1 MIRPN
6 GAVASFALVYI
17 YKMSIWDIFAP
28 VYELTMR
35 SQKSIYDY
43 LYRRIGEVAKGKDVL
58 ELATGPGMIARHI
71 APLASHVVATDFAP
85 KMIETARK
93 AKNPEN
99 VRFEVADATS
109 LRFMDESF
117 DVVVIANALHIIP
130 NPEKALAEIRRV
142 LKDDGVLIAPNFIFR
157 EGGKRNLWQK
167 FLSLVGVR
175 FAHEWSENEYRSFL
189 NANGWTIEM
198 SIVLKGRIDLAYVE
212 CK

>member
-1 MIRPN
+1 
-6 GAVASFALVYI
+6 
-17 YKMSIWDIFAP
+17 MSKNIWDIFAP
-28 VYELTMR
+28 VYEFTMR
-35 SQKSIYDY
+35 SQKNIYDY
-43 LYRRIGEVAKGKDVL
+43 MYERIGEVVRGKDVL

-71 APLASHVVATDFAP
+71 APHANHVVATDFAP

-109 LRFMDESF
+109 LRFMDKSF

-167 FLSLVGVR
+167 FLSLVGIR
-175 FAHEWSENEYRSFL
+175 FAHEWTENEYRSFL
-189 NANGWTIEM
+189 NANGWTVEM

>member
-1 MIRPN
+1 
-6 GAVASFALVYI
+6 
-17 YKMSIWDIFAP
+17 MSKTIWDIFAP
-28 VYELTMR
+28 VYEFAMR

-43 LYRRIGEVAKGKDVL
+43 MYERIGEVAQGKDVL

-71 APLASHVVATDFAP
+71 APHANHVVATDFAP

-99 VRFEVADATS
+99 LSFEVADATS
-109 LRFMDESF
+109 LRFEDKSF

-175 FAHEWSENEYRSFL
+175 FAHEWTENEYRSFL

>member
-1 MIRPN
+1 
-6 GAVASFALVYI
+6 
-17 YKMSIWDIFAP
+17 MSKTIWDIFAP
-28 VYELTMR
+28 VYEFAMR

-43 LYRRIGEVAKGKDVL
+43 MYERIGEVAQGKDVL

-71 APLASHVVATDFAP
+71 APHANHVVATDFAP

-109 LRFMDESF
+109 LRFEDKSF

-175 FAHEWSENEYRSFL
+175 FAHEWTENEYRSFL
-189 NANGWTIEM
+189 KANGWTIEM

>member
-1 MIRPN
+1 
-6 GAVASFALVYI
+6 
-17 YKMSIWDIFAP
+17 MSINIWDIFAP
-28 VYELTMR
+28 VYEFAMR

-43 LYRRIGEVAKGKDVL
+43 MYERIGEVAQGKDVL

-71 APLASHVVATDFAP
+71 APHANHVVATDFAP

-99 VRFEVADATS
+99 VRFEVADATA
-109 LRFMDESF
+109 LRFEDKSF

-175 FAHEWSENEYRSFL
+175 FAHEWTENEYRSFL
-189 NANGWTIEM
+189 KANGWTIEM

-212 CK
+212 CRK

>member
-1 MIRPN
+1 
-6 GAVASFALVYI
+6 
-17 YKMSIWDIFAP
+17 MSKNIWDIFAP
-28 VYELTMR
+28 VYEFTMR
-35 SQKSIYDY
+35 SQKNIYDY
-43 LYRRIGEVAKGKDVL
+43 MYERIGEVVRGKDVL

-71 APLASHVVATDFAP
+71 APHANHVVATDFAP

-109 LRFMDESF
+109 LRFMDKSF

-175 FAHEWSENEYRSFL
+175 FAHEWTENEYRSFL
-189 NANGWTIEM
+189 NANDWTVEM